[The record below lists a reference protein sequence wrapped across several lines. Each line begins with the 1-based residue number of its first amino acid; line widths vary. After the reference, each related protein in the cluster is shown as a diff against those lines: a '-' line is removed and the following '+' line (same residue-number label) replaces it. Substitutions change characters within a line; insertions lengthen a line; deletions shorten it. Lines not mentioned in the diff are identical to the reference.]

1 MCNMCHTNAD
11 VCVHVCVG
19 VRVRVC
25 VCKMGFLCKSV
36 LTTDVS

>member
-11 VCVHVCVG
+11 VCVHVGVG